1 MVGWM
6 QAGWPSGRVGVHGCG
21 AGCPLVE
28 TGKAGPVLI
37 LVMRRKPAHS
47 GVAFESGTRG
57 KAATG
62 NVVKKELVDY
72 SRALSSVLL
81 RLAAQHQGESQIMM
95 H

>member
-1 MVGWM
+1 MSLRRRLDRRWLGPREACGRRVVVGWM

-37 LVMRRKPAHS
+37 LVRHKPAHS
-47 GVAFESGTRG
+47 GVAFESGTKG

-62 NVVKKELVDY
+62 NVVKKG
-72 SRALSSVLL
+72 R
-81 RLAAQHQGESQIMM
+81 
-95 H
+95 